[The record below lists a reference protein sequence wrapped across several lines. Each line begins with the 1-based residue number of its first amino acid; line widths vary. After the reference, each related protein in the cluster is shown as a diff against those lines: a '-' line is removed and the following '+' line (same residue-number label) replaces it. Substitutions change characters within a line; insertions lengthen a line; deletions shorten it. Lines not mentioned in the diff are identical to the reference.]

1 MRPPGPLLSPPL
13 PPFSR
18 QSCLSKLQ
26 GSVFRV
32 TFQLGHSLSSL
43 AEECGFPALALLP
56 GRGHRREV
64 TFGSVP
70 VNENLLSAC

>member
-1 MRPPGPLLSPPL
+1 M
-13 PPFSR
+13 
-18 QSCLSKLQ
+18 
-26 GSVFRV
+26 FRV

-43 AEECGFPALALLP
+43 AECGFPTLALLP